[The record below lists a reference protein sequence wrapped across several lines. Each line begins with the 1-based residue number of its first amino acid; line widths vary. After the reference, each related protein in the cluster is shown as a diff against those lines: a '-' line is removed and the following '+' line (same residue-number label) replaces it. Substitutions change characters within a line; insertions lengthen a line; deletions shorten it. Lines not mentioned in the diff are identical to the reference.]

1 MPGNKIG
8 KLKAG
13 QGLRRILAQRRG
25 GWTHGADHALSFEIG
40 SELRPEK
47 PPTDRPSR
55 SSRYSG
61 ANKSPKGT

>member
-25 GWTHGADHALSFEIG
+25 GWRGLARTGW
-40 SELRPEK
+40 RPWGK
-47 PPTDRPSR
+47 VASDR
-55 SSRYSG
+55 RYG
-61 ANKSPKGT
+61 PG

>member
-25 GWTHGADHALSFEIG
+25 GWRDAEAKSNFEVG
-40 SELRPEK
+40 SELEPG
-47 PPTDRPSR
+47 D
-55 SSRYSG
+55 
-61 ANKSPKGT
+61 GTPGRTGRAGRWGDPHR

>member
-25 GWTHGADHALSFEIG
+25 NWRDADARANFEIG
-40 SELRPEK
+40 AELDTQAGSPGK
-47 PPTDRPSR
+47 PIRRSR
-55 SSRYSG
+55 WGDPHR
-61 ANKSPKGT
+61 